1 MVKEV
6 FLGVRFLVSL
16 YFLLLSLNL
25 EPPSRSTLIVTTALY
40 FSFGL
45 LSYLKYEKVK
55 FLNRFVD
62 VVFLPPMVFLSQD
75 PKALTPL
82 IPLIVVHANRNTL
95 SAGILLGAGV
105 VLSAYILAKEPLW
118 LFSTLIIL
126 TASFLSAMIPDF
138 LSVIKKER
146 DSVNKLRTSYRKLL
160 GDFARWERDR
170 KELDALKFLLD
181 GSTQSQSVEDFLKI
195 VKDRFNVRRIHLVP
209 KRSIDDYTPLMDREK
224 GLLSVPVKLE
234 EGSAVVIFEMESPFQ
249 LNDEVIVSS
258 LERAGR
264 MVSLYVAGFEGGP
277 SLGRAINIG

>member
-75 PKALTPL
+75 PKALTSL